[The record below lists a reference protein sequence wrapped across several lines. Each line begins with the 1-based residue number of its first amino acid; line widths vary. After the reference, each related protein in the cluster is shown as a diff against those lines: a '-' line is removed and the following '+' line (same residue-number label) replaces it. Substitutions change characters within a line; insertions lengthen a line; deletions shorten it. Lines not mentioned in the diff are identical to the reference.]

1 MIEAVDEALR
11 SLLRR
16 EALNGSQIDVVFDA
30 PTSDWASRR
39 NAPTIDVY
47 LYDIQEDL
55 PRREYGQIDVL
66 DEAGRITGRRH
77 PLKFFKLSYLV
88 TAWTQRPEDEHR
100 LLSGV
105 LGCLLR
111 FPRLPGDLLTGQL
124 SGQTLPVSVT
134 AAMPLPEDRSIS
146 DVWSALGGELKPSI
160 DVIVSAPFD
169 TRIVV
174 PAAPLVQDRPTLD
187 MLANDAP
194 VERVAA
200 RAGSPNGHDPA
211 TTGPTATEAP
221 AEQARPAPAK
231 KRARRPPQ
239 E

>member
-1 MIEAVDEALR
+1 
-11 SLLRR
+11 
-16 EALNGSQIDVVFDA
+16 
-30 PTSDWASRR
+30 
-39 NAPTIDVY
+39 
-47 LYDIQEDL
+47 
-55 PRREYGQIDVL
+55 
-66 DEAGRITGRRH
+66 
-77 PLKFFKLSYLV
+77 
-88 TAWTQRPEDEHR
+88 
-100 LLSGV
+100 
-105 LGCLLR
+105 
-111 FPRLPGDLLTGQL
+111 
-124 SGQTLPVSVT
+124 
-134 AAMPLPEDRSIS
+134 MPLPEDRSIS

-211 TTGPTATEAP
+211 TTGPAATEAP